1 MEFAHNIWH
10 YVNYWRPYIK
20 NCLPYL
26 KTPINNNGAQRQET
40 YQLTLERIVQSAD
53 AEILLYRQEPS
64 LPLQDA
70 QGKFC
75 CPLTWWRNHST
86 KYKMLSEVALRL
98 LCIPATSAP
107 SARVFFCCRAYHR
120 KGSGKARP
128 PNSQWVNI
136 FTWCTSC
143 YQELWAIKSL
153 VMSCG
158 LYCVLWGWG
167 DQEQGFFAGCRRHHR
182 LHQEQQ
188 PIFPSTLNR
197 SSLKLVYFTLLL
209 LINYN

>member
-107 SARVFFCCRAYHR
+107 SERVFSVAGLTIAKDRARLAPQTANELIFLHDALPAIRNYEQ
-120 KGSGKARP
+120 SKA
-128 PNSQWVNI
+128 
-136 FTWCTSC
+136 
-143 YQELWAIKSL
+143 
-153 VMSCG
+153 
-158 LYCVLWGWG
+158 
-167 DQEQGFFAGCRRHHR
+167 
-182 LHQEQQ
+182 
-188 PIFPSTLNR
+188 
-197 SSLKLVYFTLLL
+197 
-209 LINYN
+209 